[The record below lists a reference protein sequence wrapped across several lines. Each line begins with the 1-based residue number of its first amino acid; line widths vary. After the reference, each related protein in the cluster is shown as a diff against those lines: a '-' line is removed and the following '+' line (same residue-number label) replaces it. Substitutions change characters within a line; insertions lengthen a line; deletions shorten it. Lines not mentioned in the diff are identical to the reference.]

1 VPETNGIPYVP
12 MDQVS
17 YGVASPWPAAA
28 AGAGLSLQRLEPVTY
43 GNDPVN
49 WQAAT
54 PTPGTALPTPVPY
67 IWLQV
72 QADPADSRPNLS
84 FNAQANRPYTLQYKV
99 SLQDSNWLP
108 LATVPVVATN
118 RTVTIKDPSPS
129 STRFYRV
136 VTPGLP

>member
-1 VPETNGIPYVP
+1 
-12 MDQVS
+12 M
-17 YGVASPWPAAA
+17 
-28 AGAGLSLQRLEPVTY
+28 
-43 GNDPVN
+43 
-49 WQAAT
+49 
-54 PTPGTALPTPVPY
+54 PY

-84 FNAQANRPYTLQYKV
+84 FNAQANRFYTLQYKV

-108 LATVPVVATN
+108 LATVPAIATN
-118 RTVTIKDPSPS
+118 RMVMIKDPSLS